1 MDPKGKVALLTGVAR
16 IGETVA
22 LMLAE
27 RGCDLALVYRG
38 SRDAAEAVAAAAR
51 TRGVRA
57 LTLQAD
63 LSKAPEAKRVVDE
76 VRKTLGRLDI
86 LIPMASMYE
95 KTAIEAMDDAA
106 FHRTFD
112 VDFESFRRLVFAA
125 APGMRAEGG
134 RIVGFADWLPASG
147 RPRYKSM
154 LPYYVAKGGIVAL
167 VEALALELAPAVL
180 VNAVAP
186 GPILKPVRF
195 SEEEDREVMRVTPLR
210 RWGGALEVAKTV
222 LFLIETEFIT
232 GETVRVD
239 GGRHLN

>member
-1 MDPKGKVALLTGVAR
+1 MDPKGKVALLTGAAR
-16 IGETVA
+16 IGETIA
-22 LMLAE
+22 LMLAQ

-38 SRDAAEAVAAAAR
+38 SQKAAEAVASAAR
-51 TRGVRA
+51 KTGVRA

-63 LSKAPEAKRVVDE
+63 LSQPGEAARIVAE
-76 VRKTLGRLDI
+76 VRRDLGRLDI
-86 LIPMASMYE
+86 LIPMASVYE
-95 KTAIEAMDDAA
+95 KTAIEAMDEAA

-112 VDFESFRRLVFAA
+112 VDFESFRRLAFAA

-147 RPRYKSM
+147 RPRYKGM

-167 VEALALELAPAVL
+167 VEGLALELAPEVL

-186 GPILKPVRF
+186 GPILKPAQF
-195 SEEEDREVMRVTPLR
+195 SDAEDREVMRATPLQ
-210 RWGGALEVAKTV
+210 RWGGAVEVGKTV

>member
-1 MDPKGKVALLTGVAR
+1 MDPKGKVALLTGAAR

-22 LMLAE
+22 RMLAE
-27 RGCDLALVYRG
+27 RGCDLTLVYRG
-38 SRDAAEAVAAAAR
+38 SKDAAEAVAATAR
-51 TRGVRA
+51 SKGVRA
-57 LTLQAD
+57 VTLQAD
-63 LSKAPEAKRVVDE
+63 LSRPPEAKRVVDE
-76 VRKTLGRLDI
+76 VRRALGRLDI
-86 LIPMASMYE
+86 LIPMASVYE
-95 KTAIEAMDDAA
+95 RTAMDAMDDAA

-112 VDFESFRRLVFAA
+112 VDFESFRRLAFAA

-147 RPRYKSM
+147 RPRYKGM
-154 LPYYVAKGGIVAL
+154 LPYYVAKGSIVAL
-167 VEALALELAPAVL
+167 IEGLALELAPDIL

-186 GPILKPVRF
+186 GPILKPPQF
-195 SEEEDREVMRVTPLR
+195 SDEEDREVMRATPLQ
-210 RWGGALEVAKTV
+210 RWGGAVEVAKTV

>member
-1 MDPKGKVALLTGVAR
+1 MDPKGKVALLTGTAR

-22 LMLAE
+22 LTLAE
-27 RGCDLALVYRG
+27 RGCDLAIVYRG
-38 SRDAAEAVAAAAR
+38 SKDVAEALAAAAR
-51 TRGVRA
+51 TKGVRA
-57 LTLQAD
+57 VTLQAD
-63 LSKAPEAKRVVDE
+63 LSRASEAERVVRE
-76 VRKTLGRLDI
+76 VRRSLGRLDI
-86 LIPMASMYE
+86 LIPMASVYE
-95 KTAIEAMDDAA
+95 KTAIEALDDAA

-112 VDFESFRRLVFAA
+112 VDFESFRRLAFAA

-134 RIVGFADWLPASG
+134 RIVAFADWLPASG
-147 RPRYKSM
+147 RPRYKGM

-167 VEALALELAPAVL
+167 VEGLALELAPSVL

-186 GPILKPVRF
+186 GPILKPAQF
-195 SEEEDREVMRVTPLR
+195 SDEEDREVMRVTPLQ
-210 RWGGALEVAKTV
+210 RWGGAVEVARAV

>member
-1 MDPKGKVALLTGVAR
+1 MDPKGRVALLTGTAR

-22 LMLAE
+22 LALAQ

-38 SRDAAEAVAAAAR
+38 SQKAADAVAAAAR
-51 TRGVRA
+51 RAGVRA
-57 LTLQAD
+57 LTVQAD
-63 LSKAPEAKRVVDE
+63 LSQPAEAARVVAE
-76 VRKTLGRLDI
+76 VRRDLGRLDI
-86 LIPMASMYE
+86 LIPMASVYE
-95 KTAIEAMDDAA
+95 KTAMDAMDDAA

-112 VDFESFRRLVFAA
+112 VDFESFRRLAFAA

-147 RPRYKSM
+147 RPRYKGM

-167 VEALALELAPAVL
+167 VEGLALELAPEVL

-186 GPILKPVRF
+186 GPILKPAEF
-195 SEEEDREVMRVTPLR
+195 SDAEDREVMRATPLQ
-210 RWGGALEVAKTV
+210 RWGGAIEIARTV

>member
-1 MDPKGKVALLTGVAR
+1 MDPKGKVALLTGAAR

-22 LMLAE
+22 LMLAQ

-38 SRDAAEAVAAAAR
+38 SRKAAEAVAAAAR
-51 TRGVRA
+51 KTGVRA

-63 LSKAPEAKRVVDE
+63 LSQPAEAARVVAD
-76 VRKTLGRLDI
+76 VRKALGRLDI
-86 LIPMASMYE
+86 LIPMASVYE
-95 KTAIEAMDDAA
+95 RTAMEAMDDAA

-112 VDFESFRRLVFAA
+112 VDFESFRRLAFAA

-147 RPRYKSM
+147 RPRYKGM

-167 VEALALELAPAVL
+167 VEGLALELAPEVL

-186 GPILKPVRF
+186 GPIIKPAQF
-195 SEEEDREVMRVTPLR
+195 SDAEDKEVMRATPLQ
-210 RWGGALEVAKTV
+210 RWGGAVEVAKTV
-222 LFLIETEFIT
+222 LFLIETEFVT